1 VTELTREAIAA
12 VDSAGM
18 LGDVLDQPAQLTD
31 ALWRVESARVP
42 RVDAPGGLVVCG
54 MGGSAIGADLAAAAI
69 GSRAARP
76 IHVVR
81 DYTLPPW
88 FGSDALVVCASYSG
102 DTEETLACF
111 DAASSAGAA
120 RVAVTTGGELAER
133 ARSSDV
139 PVIGVPGGMRPRAAV
154 AYMTVAALECAAA
167 CGAAPSLREEVQ
179 AASEQLMGLVKEWAP
194 DAPSDSPAKA
204 LAARLHGTLPVVFGA
219 GLTEPVAIRWKT
231 QLNENPEVPAF
242 AATLPEADHNEI
254 CGWERGSELAPLS
267 AVFLEDHGVHPRT
280 LRRIELT
287 ARLLEPGAAAVEHVR
302 TRGESALE
310 RVMSLVLLGDLVSI
324 YLAALAGVDPTPM
337 EAIERL
343 KAKL

>member
-1 VTELTREAIAA
+1 MTELTREAIAA

-31 ALWRVESARVP
+31 ALWRAESAHVP
-42 RVDAPGGLVVCG
+42 RADAPGGLLVCG
-54 MGGSAIGADLAAAAI
+54 MGGSAIGGDLAAAAI

-76 IHVVR
+76 IQVVR
-81 DYTLPPW
+81 EYTLPPW
-88 FGSDALVVCASYSG
+88 FRGDGLVLCASYSG

-111 DAASSAGAA
+111 DEAGAA
-120 RVAVTTGGELAER
+120 GAACVAVTTGGSLAER
-133 ARSSDV
+133 ARAAGA

-167 CGAAPSLREEVQ
+167 CGAAPPLREEVE
-179 AASEQLMGLVKEWAP
+179 AASPLLSELAAEWGP
-194 DAPSDSPAKA
+194 DAPPDSTAKA
-204 LAARLHGTLPVVFGA
+204 LAARLHGTVPVVFGA
-219 GLTEPVAIRWKT
+219 GLTEPVAARWKT

-254 CGWERGSELAPLS
+254 CGWERASELAPLS
-267 AVFLEDHGVHPRT
+267 AVFLEDPGVHPRT

-287 ARLLEPGAAAVEHVR
+287 ARLLEPGAAAVERVV
-302 TRGESALE
+302 TRGETPLE
-310 RVMSLVLLGDLVSI
+310 RVLSLVLLGDLVSI
-324 YLAALAGVDPTPM
+324 YLAALAGIDPTPM

-343 KAKL
+343 KSRL